1 MPIVRINCKWVI
13 RKCISWPDKKTKP
26 SNLHKMQ
33 SVSYTHLDVYKRQL
47 LQPYI
52 ENAIRHGLLHQK
64 GEKKIAVYFD
74 FDENKKRL
82 TCSIEDN
89 GIGRNASSAINKNRK
104 QLHESF
110 STSANAKRLD
120 LLNQNRDDKIG
131 VVYEDLNVGTRV
143 TVTVPVNF

>member
-1 MPIVRINCKWVI
+1 M
-13 RKCISWPDKKTKP
+13 
-26 SNLHKMQ
+26 
-33 SVSYTHLDVYKRQL
+33 L